1 MLSIHRLNSNITMA
15 IIRLVHD
22 LTAVDGF
29 DMWPTLTNV
38 SNLNTSSIDP
48 LVTFSPRF
56 EVPHNVDPL
65 LHAAGLPHE
74 PQG

>member
-1 MLSIHRLNSNITMA
+1 MNSRVDITS
-15 IIRLVHD
+15 IRLVHSPI
-22 LTAVDGF
+22 AVDGF

-56 EVPHNVDPL
+56 EIPHNVDPL
-65 LHAAGLPHE
+65 LRAAGLAHE